1 VILREATEYSRQ
13 HDVSEA
19 LGPVAV
25 WMSEFLDV
33 CFVLQLRGP
42 IHFKNGPM
50 QLISSIA
57 TIEVMMSM
65 GTTTISIS
73 DKLRKELLRV
83 AAQLQARSGE
93 KVDYD
98 QVVSYL
104 LSRVRR
110 DEELFKKA
118 CAPVDL
124 DLSSIRGELRRGRA
138 EDQRREGA
146 LEAKYS

>member
-1 VILREATEYSRQ
+1 VQLRE
-13 HDVSEA
+13 
-19 LGPVAV
+19 
-25 WMSEFLDV
+25 
-33 CFVLQLRGP
+33 P
-42 IHFKNGPM
+42 IRFKNGPI
-50 QLISSIA
+50 QLISSTA

-110 DEELFKKA
+110 DEQLFKKA

-124 DLSSIRGELRRGRA
+124 DLSSIGDELRRGRA
-138 EDQRREGA
+138 EDERREGA

>member
-1 VILREATEYSRQ
+1 
-13 HDVSEA
+13 
-19 LGPVAV
+19 
-25 WMSEFLDV
+25 
-33 CFVLQLRGP
+33 
-42 IHFKNGPM
+42 M
-50 QLISSIA
+50 QLISSTA

-110 DEELFKKA
+110 DEQLFKKA
-118 CAPVDL
+118 CAPVAL
-124 DLSSIRGELRRGRA
+124 DLSSIGDELRRGRA

>member
-1 VILREATEYSRQ
+1 
-13 HDVSEA
+13 
-19 LGPVAV
+19 
-25 WMSEFLDV
+25 
-33 CFVLQLRGP
+33 
-42 IHFKNGPM
+42 M
-50 QLISSIA
+50 QLISSTA

-110 DEELFKKA
+110 DEQLFKKA
-118 CAPVDL
+118 CAPVPL
-124 DLSSIRGELRRGRA
+124 DLSSTRDELRRGRA

>member
-1 VILREATEYSRQ
+1 VQLRE
-13 HDVSEA
+13 
-19 LGPVAV
+19 
-25 WMSEFLDV
+25 
-33 CFVLQLRGP
+33 P
-42 IHFKNGPM
+42 IHFKNGPI
-50 QLISSIA
+50 QLIPSTA

-110 DEELFKKA
+110 DEQLFKKA

-124 DLSSIRGELRRGRA
+124 DLSSIGDELRRGRA